1 MCIGGLDV
9 CTGPS
14 CLEGFNMFTGR
25 STCQPGGSTRVS
37 GSLTCVTGG
46 STSESDVYRGSDV
59 CIGGLTVHRG
69 SDVSIGGLMC
79 VSGVR
84 LVYMES
90 DVCVLVASREY
101 LASAI

>member
-1 MCIGGLDV
+1 MH
-9 CTGPS
+9 
-14 CLEGFNMFTGR
+14 
-25 STCQPGGSTRVS
+25 
-37 GSLTCVTGG
+37 
-46 STSESDVYRGSDV
+46 RGSDV